1 MDLKVSLAFERNGNY
16 SLFPGRSLAT
26 WLSSVLHYPFH
37 HVWRLVI
44 VEAMAYGAKESG
56 MLNKKNEVRL
66 IFIERATQRNDMTA
80 IMSDFKIDL
89 KCQLPILYTEKS

>member
-1 MDLKVSLAFERNGNY
+1 MDLKVSLAFERNGDY
-16 SLFPGRSLAT
+16 SFFPRRSPT
-26 WLSSVLHYPFH
+26 TQPSSVLYDPFH
-37 HVWRLVI
+37 HAWRLVI
-44 VEAMAYGAKESG
+44 VEAMAYRVKEFR

-89 KCQLPILYTEKS
+89 KCQLPILYTEKP